1 MDQGNEDISQ
11 LLASSVDDHFEQLM
25 LLYQHRLYSFALRQI
40 GIAESAEDIVQ
51 EAFLRAYHALK
62 NYPPERI
69 REMHLQQW
77 LYKITLNVLRNATR
91 AQQHAEISL
100 DLSENSPLLEIEDA
114 ASGPDELTSRQEWQQ
129 ELAVLLMT
137 LPPAYRLII
146 NLHYFEDLSYREIA
160 ALLNQPAGTVKAA
173 VHRAIRL
180 LRIALETGA
189 NEAR

>member
-1 MDQGNEDISQ
+1 MDQGHENVSQ
-11 LLASSVDDHFEQLM
+11 LLASDVDGHFEQLM
-25 LLYQHRLYSFALRQI
+25 LLYQHRLYAFTLRQI
-40 GIAESAEDIVQ
+40 GNAQNAEDIVQ

-62 NYPPERI
+62 NYPPSRI
-69 REMHLQQW
+69 QEMRLQQW

-91 AQQHAEISL
+91 TQQHTEVSL
-100 DLSENSPLLEIEDA
+100 DLSENSPLPEIEDQ
-114 ASGPDELTSRQEWQQ
+114 ASGPDELFNRQEWQQ
-129 ELAVLLMT
+129 ELVMLLMT

-146 NLHYFEDLSYREIA
+146 NLHYFENLSYREIA
-160 ALLNQPAGTVKAA
+160 ALLNQPVGTVKAA